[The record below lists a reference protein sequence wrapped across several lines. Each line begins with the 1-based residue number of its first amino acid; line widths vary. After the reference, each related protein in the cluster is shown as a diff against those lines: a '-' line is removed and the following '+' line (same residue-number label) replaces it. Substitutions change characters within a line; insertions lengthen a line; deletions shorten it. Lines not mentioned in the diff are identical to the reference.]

1 MRYMN
6 DFDLQY
12 TDVPSSADMYPAL
25 NECDI
30 QDAVYRRC
38 VDTDPDI
45 CAMPAPL
52 AGRELVRKNTMPYPG
67 YSPAAVKEM
76 SCADRIACLRS
87 AKDLVT
93 IYLPCHAELEKM
105 IYGALIS
112 AYRHRR
118 YGLMEQ
124 DGGGRKVLSVSSPI
138 DSSVQDISVI
148 GVAGTG
154 KSRGVK
160 LTLDRIPRAVRH
172 NINGIRYL
180 QIPYLLTAAS
190 RGSDIKSLFI
200 GFAQQIDR
208 ISGMGY
214 HEEKMISA
222 RTVARMESYLRVL
235 IQQYHVGLIV
245 IDEIQLAI
253 VKKNRKE
260 TAADTNP
267 MFDHLLTVTAMCGVS
282 VCIIGTEDAVAGLNK
297 NVWFV
302 RRFSQ
307 LGRIS
312 TVLGKA
318 DRAELEIIAKQLLY
332 FQWTRQRYPVTQ
344 DIIDA
349 LIEESGGSIDFMS
362 TIVITAQ
369 LLSIESEKTGDPM
382 PLDADAVRKAA
393 DQYPMAKSYIRAGAD
408 TIEEY
413 LSEKERALAAIG
425 ARADAAREKEKMME
439 DSKKYFSESVEVI
452 ADITDRINLIDD
464 VDHATVERIYKK
476 LTASQDMAS
485 MPAKQRAKLVHAAV
499 LEDREKKKKKEAS
512 GKKVPSRPAGKAKK
526 DGKDTEP
533 LLEGLKKSTG
543 SLDAALS
550 AVTA

>member
-45 CAMPAPL
+45 CALPAPL

-124 DGGGRKVLSVSSPI
+124 DDGGRKVLSVSSPI

-208 ISGMGY
+208 ITGMGY

-318 DRAELEIIAKQLLY
+318 DRTELEIIAKQLLY

-369 LLSIESEKTGDPM
+369 LLSIESEKTGNPI
-382 PLDADAVRKAA
+382 PLDAGAVRKAA
-393 DQYPMAKSYIRAGAD
+393 DQYPMAKSYIRAGTD

-425 ARADAAREKEKMME
+425 ARADAAREKEKTME
-439 DSKKYFSESVEVI
+439 DSEKYFSESVEVI
-452 ADITDRINLIDD
+452 ADITDRINMIDD

-476 LTASQDMAS
+476 LAASQDMAS
-485 MPAKQRAKLVHAAV
+485 IPAKQRAKLVHAAV
-499 LEDREKKKKKEAS
+499 LEDREKKKRGMQKKKASASKADKAENRKREAE
-512 GKKVPSRPAGKAKK
+512 
-526 DGKDTEP
+526 DM
-533 LLEGLKKSTG
+533 LEGLKSSNAG
-543 SLDAALS
+543 NLDEVLS
-550 AVTA
+550 APA

>member
-12 TDVPSSADMYPAL
+12 TDAPKSVDMYPTR
-25 NECDI
+25 NDCDI

-38 VDTDPDI
+38 ADTDPDI
-45 CAMPAPL
+45 CALPAPL
-52 AGRELVRKNTMPYPG
+52 EGQDLVRKNTMPYPG

-76 SCADRIACLRS
+76 GCAERTACLRS

-93 IYLPCHAELEKM
+93 IYLPFHAELEQQL
-105 IYGALIS
+105 YNCLLS

-118 YGLMEQ
+118 YGLTKQDDEQ
-124 DGGGRKVLSVSSPI
+124 QMQSVSPSI

-160 LTLDRIPRAVRH
+160 LSLDRIPRALRH

-180 QIPYLLTAAS
+180 QIPYLSTTASKGA
-190 RGSDIKSLFI
+190 DIKSLFLD
-200 GFAQQIDR
+200 FAQQIDK
-208 ISGMGY
+208 ITEMNGY
-214 HEEKMISA
+214 HEGQMISE
-222 RTVARMESYLRVL
+222 RTVARMEKYLRTM
-235 IQQYHVGLIV
+235 IEQYHVGLIV
-245 IDEIQLAI
+245 IDEIQLAL
-253 VKKNRKE
+253 VKKNGKDN
-260 TAADTNP
+260 TADTNT
-267 MFDHLLTVTAMCGVS
+267 MFNHLLRVTAMCSVS

-297 NVWFV
+297 NVWFA
-302 RRFSQ
+302 RRFSE
-307 LGRIS
+307 
-312 TVLGKA
+312 LGKINTIIKEA
-318 DRAELEIIAKQLLY
+318 DRNNLEIIAKQLLY
-332 FQWTRQRYPVTQ
+332 FQWTRHRYPITQ
-344 DIIDA
+344 DIVDA
-349 LIEESGGSIDFMS
+349 LIEESGRNIDFMS

-369 LLSIESEKTGDPM
+369 LLSIESEKTGNPM
-382 PLDADAVRKAA
+382 PLDAVAIRKAA
-393 DQYPMAKSYIRAGAD
+393 DQYPMAKSYILKGEK
-408 TIEEY
+408 TIKEY
-413 LSEKERALAAIG
+413 MSEKERALAAIG
-425 ARADAAREKEKMME
+425 ARADAMQKREEMMKAS
-439 DSKKYFSESVEVI
+439 DKYFSESVEII
-452 ADITDRINLIDD
+452 ADITDRINMIDD

-476 LTASQDMAS
+476 LTASQDMTS

-512 GKKVPSRPAGKAKK
+512 GKKVSSRPAGKAKK